1 MGTSDALRVLWL
13 IGSGQATSRMELA
26 KVLGLPQSTVS
37 IRVQSLCDAG
47 VLTERGEG
55 RSQGG
60 RRPRL
65 LAINPQFGHVWTADF
80 GSRHVRIGA
89 LDIGG
94 NVLYL
99 EERPMNIDNEP
110 ETVLAEFAEIVHHLA
125 ARHTFP
131 GEWLGIGV
139 GLPGPVDVVAGTVT
153 LPSRMPGWRNFPV
166 RATLS
171 RHFDR
176 PVVIDNDANLL
187 ALGEFCSYA
196 PADTLV
202 AVKAGTGIGSG
213 VVIGGELHR
222 GRSGV
227 AGDISHVR
235 IAAGGDNAC
244 SCGNHGC
251 LETVASG
258 AALVAQLRAK
268 GVAVRDTTEVMAAA
282 EDGDPTATTAVRL
295 AGLHLGEVLATV
307 VNFAN
312 PDAVLLGG
320 VLSGSEAFVAAVR
333 GALYERCLPLATRE
347 LRIERVKA
355 GANAGL
361 YGASA
366 IVLDEVFDEA
376 TRSARTRRTAA
387 G

>member
-1 MGTSDALRVLWL
+1 MTSDALRVLWL
-13 IGSGQATSRMELA
+13 VGSGQATSRMELA

-37 IRVQSLCDAG
+37 IRVQALCDAG

-80 GSRHVRIGA
+80 GSRHVRIAA

-94 NVLYL
+94 NFLHV
-99 EERPMNIDNEP
+99 EERAMNIDNEP
-110 ETVLAEFAEIVHHLA
+110 EKVLAEFAGIVHELA
-125 ARHTFP
+125 ARTEFP
-131 GEWLGIGV
+131 GEWLGVGV
-139 GLPGPVDVVAGTVT
+139 GLPGPVDVTAGTVT

-166 RATLS
+166 RAELQQ
-171 RHFDR
+171 HFDR

-187 ALGEFCSYA
+187 ALGEFCGFT
-196 PADTLV
+196 PVDTLV

-213 VVIGGELHR
+213 IVIGGELHR

-235 IAAGGDNAC
+235 IPAGGDNPC
-244 SCGNHGC
+244 SCGNRGC

-258 AALVAQLRAK
+258 AALVAQLHDK
-268 GVAVRDTTEVMAAA
+268 GVAVRDTTEVMSAA
-282 EDGDPTATTAVRL
+282 ENGDPTVTTAVRL

-347 LRIERVKA
+347 LRIERVRS
-355 GANAGL
+355 GANSGL

-366 IVLDEVFDEA
+366 IVLDEVFDDA
-376 TRSARTRRTAA
+376 IRARTRRTAT

>member
-1 MGTSDALRVLWL
+1 MTSDALRLLWL
-13 IGSGQATSRMELA
+13 VGSGQATSRMELA

-37 IRVQSLCDAG
+37 IRVQALCDAG

-65 LAINPQFGHVWTADF
+65 LAINPQFGYVWTADF

-89 LDIGG
+89 MDIGG
-94 NVLYL
+94 NILHV

-110 ETVLAEFAEIVHHLA
+110 ERVLVEFAGMVGDLA
-125 ARHTFP
+125 GRYAFP
-131 GEWLGIGV
+131 GQWLGIGV
-139 GLPGPVDVVAGTVT
+139 GLPGPVDFTDGTVT
-153 LPSRMPGWRNFPV
+153 LPSRMPGWRNFPA
-166 RATLS
+166 RAFLS
-171 RHFDR
+171 QHLDR
-176 PVVIDNDANLL
+176 PVVVDNDANLL
-187 ALGEFCSYA
+187 ALGEFCAYTSV
-196 PADTLV
+196 DTLV
-202 AVKAGTGIGSG
+202 TVKAGTGIGSG
-213 VVIGGELHR
+213 LVLSGELHR

-235 IAAGGDNAC
+235 IAAGGDNPC
-244 SCGNHGC
+244 SCGNRGC

-258 AALVAQLRAK
+258 AALVAQLREK
-268 GVAVRDTTEVMAAA
+268 GIAVRDTTDVMAAA

-347 LRIERVKA
+347 LRIERVRS
-355 GANAGL
+355 GANSGL
-361 YGASA
+361 YGATA

-376 TRSARTRRTAA
+376 IRTARTRATAA

>member
-1 MGTSDALRVLWL
+1 
-13 IGSGQATSRMELA
+13 
-26 KVLGLPQSTVS
+26 VS
-37 IRVQSLCDAG
+37 IRVQALCDAG

-65 LAINPQFGHVWTADF
+65 LAINPRFGHVWTADF
-80 GSRHVRIGA
+80 GSRHVRIAA
-89 LDIGG
+89 LDIAG
-94 NVLYL
+94 NFLHI

-110 ETVLAEFAEIVHHLA
+110 EKVLAEFAGIVHDLA
-125 ARHTFP
+125 EHNSFP

-139 GLPGPVDVVAGTVT
+139 GLPGPVDFAEGTVT

-166 RATLS
+166 RAALS

-176 PVVIDNDANLL
+176 PVVVDNDANLL
-187 ALGEFCSYA
+187 ALGEFCSFTTV
-196 PADTLV
+196 DTLV

-213 VVIGGELHR
+213 MVIGGELHR

-235 IAAGGDNAC
+235 IAAAGDNPC

-251 LETVASG
+251 LETIASG

-268 GVAVRDTTEVMAAA
+268 GVAVRDTTDVMSAA
-282 EDGDPTATTAVRL
+282 EDGDPTVTTAVRL

-333 GALYERCLPLATRE
+333 GALYERCLPLATKE
-347 LRIERVKA
+347 LRIERVRS
-355 GANAGL
+355 GPNSGL

-366 IVLDEVFDEA
+366 IVLNEVFDEA
-376 TRSARTRRTAA
+376 ARTARTRRTA

>member
-1 MGTSDALRVLWL
+1 MGMSDALRVLWL
-13 IGSGQATSRMELA
+13 VGSGQATSRMELA
-26 KVLGLPQSTVS
+26 KLLGLPQSTVS
-37 IRVQSLCDAG
+37 IRVQALCDAG

-65 LAINPQFGHVWTADF
+65 LAINPRFGYVWTADF

-89 LDIGG
+89 LDIAG
-94 NVLYL
+94 NVLHV

-110 ETVLAEFAEIVHHLA
+110 ETVLAQFADIVHELA
-125 ARHTFP
+125 ARNPFP

-139 GLPGPVDVVAGTVT
+139 GLPGPVDFADGTVT
-153 LPSRMPGWRNFPV
+153 LPSRMPGWRGFPV
-166 RATLS
+166 RAVLR

-176 PVVIDNDANLL
+176 PVVVDNDANLL
-187 ALGEFCSYA
+187 ALGEFCGFTTVG
-196 PADTLV
+196 TLV

-213 VVIGGELHR
+213 LVISGELHR

-235 IAAGGDNAC
+235 IAAGGDNPC
-244 SCGNHGC
+244 SCGNRGC

-258 AALVAQLRAK
+258 AALVAQLRRA
-268 GVAVRDTTEVMAAA
+268 GVAVRDTTDVMSAA
-282 EDGDPTATTAVRL
+282 ENGDPAATTAVRL

-333 GALYERCLPLATRE
+333 GALYERCLPLATKE
-347 LRIERVKA
+347 LRIERVKS
-355 GANAGL
+355 GANSGL

-366 IVLDEVFDEA
+366 IVLDEVFDDA
-376 TRSARTRRTAA
+376 TRTARTRRTAA

>member
-1 MGTSDALRVLWL
+1 
-13 IGSGQATSRMELA
+13 
-26 KVLGLPQSTVS
+26 
-37 IRVQSLCDAG
+37 